1 MKFCN
6 ATDIPTLIGYSA
18 SFLELEGNNLHNTVT
33 EDIIRSKNNDYSV
46 ILEAISPD
54 ELTYLNRF
62 SEIKNI
68 NGPERDMYVQ
78 LLLNYVRTLL
88 NSASV
93 SPDCFSTEVV
103 NGDGH
108 AMNSTTSGES
118 YVNKNIN
125 ENENRNE
132 NMDENEN
139 MNENEDMKLNGDN
152 IKNGR
157 RDRSNP
163 AAVVTDDI
171 PFSALATASA
181 AHCSRCISK
190 AIYIL
195 RLITASIPSH
205 STSAQ
210 LLHTILSGQGM
221 HSESLKVAK
230 RFMGSTPTYYLGHYL
245 MGSSLLESN
254 RQFEAISA
262 LDVAVML
269 NTDTK
274 NENENEN
281 YEVLM
286 KTKFLIAMAY
296 IDGKAY
302 VSAVPLLREVVHI
315 MESRTLSKKNDLFPR
330 MFRGGRT
337 ELRVGRNVLERNTY
351 CALGTALLNVRDS
364 LGAYVALLKCVN
376 SFENQISI
384 NENENETENEN
395 ESDINNWTPG
405 SEKTRVS
412 TARTTPSDII
422 MYADMYVH
430 LSNVQRLLG
439 FQEEAKSSI
448 KKSEVLFKKFPK
460 LKNEKILRDRE
471 KESERNKDEDENK
484 NNERTDDAING
495 KPSMNDGNAVD
506 GRKNVP
512 GEMKEDSLPLKTKI
526 QVQDSEVVTN
536 VEKVEKEV
544 VIKSAAIL
552 MSGKDSILLNE
563 DSSDKKLDNDNELK
577 NITTTSHRSDDKIE
591 MKGFN
596 IVKEETIESRKGNR
610 DSVNAHQMS
619 TEEEIIAGGILGAKS
634 ETNKML
640 GQTDIIVN
648 LTHSLGITQE
658 DSSTSTTISNSKRD
672 VDVEVEVEAEVMS
685 NQRTFDSQSASDIKS
700 AGCTVNPLEVP
711 VLSPTNKG
719 TSNDGENK
727 GDEGEKKGGV
737 EVQVEGDSSEVNG
750 ALMDVVGGT
759 GTGRGSG
766 KGEGSGTAAI
776 AGEDEEISTIT
787 STDHP
792 TPAPASVESHTISA
806 ATSASTSASV
816 STSSTTTTDTS
827 LLPESVGTSTSTS
840 TLDLAAEMVYLDS
853 QIKKLEVPPVLEAAD
868 PSSVLKSEK
877 QGVEVEMAGDAG
889 VRAFVDTNK
898 VNEDADHNGQEV
910 SGTHA
915 KTGGSDLEDATV
927 PSDPLPSSSP
937 STSLSFSSS
946 NSTSTFSDLLP
957 SSSPSASTSISFS
970 SSNSSS
976 LSSDLLPSSSPCSS
990 ISSSSPNFTSLS
1002 SDLLPSSSPSAST
1015 SFSSSSSNSSS
1026 ISSDLLPSSSNSNSS
1041 SFSTSS
1047 SFSNSSSSSFNS
1059 TSLSSDL
1066 LPPSSPSS
1074 NSSNSSDLLPST
1086 SSSSSNSTSLS
1097 SDLLP
1102 SLSNSTSSSF
1112 STSSSSA
1119 SSNSTSASASSST
1132 STPGDGVLPTIPTV
1146 SSPKPIPPPPSPAQI
1161 RMASQYMMIASAYIG
1176 RGDYELALN
1185 QLAKAEKK
1193 AENYPEMYMMRASV
1207 YTALGQVNI
1216 NLQSYMIFTIK
1227 CLFIFIKINSENDVF
1242 L

>member
-384 NENENETENEN
+384 NENENEN

-957 SSSPSASTSISFS
+957 SSSPSFSFS

-976 LSSDLLPSSSPCSS
+976 LSSDLLRSSSPS
-990 ISSSSPNFTSLS
+990 ISFSSSNSSSLS
-1002 SDLLPSSSPSAST
+1002 SGLLPSSSPSAST

-1102 SLSNSTSSSF
+1102 SSSNSTSSSF